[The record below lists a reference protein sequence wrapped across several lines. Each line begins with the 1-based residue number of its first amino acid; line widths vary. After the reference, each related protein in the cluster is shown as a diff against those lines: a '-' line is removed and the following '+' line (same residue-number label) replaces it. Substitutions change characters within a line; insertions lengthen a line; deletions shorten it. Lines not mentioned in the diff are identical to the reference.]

1 MHAEDFIK
9 KQQKDTRKAGGGI
22 ASYGT
27 IKMIGLE
34 APLRDAHRRCDGGK
48 AQAIL

>member
-9 KQQKDTRKAGGGI
+9 KQQKYTRKACGDMAGRH
-22 ASYGT
+22 Y
-27 IKMIGLE
+27 KMLGLE
-34 APLRDAHRRCDGGK
+34 APLRDAHRSCDGGK

>member
-1 MHAEDFIK
+1 MLKILLKSNRNIHAK
-9 KQQKDTRKAGGGI
+9 RVATWLA
-22 ASYGT
+22 GT
-27 IKMIGLE
+27 IKVIGLE

>member
-1 MHAEDFIK
+1 MLKILLKSNRNIHAK
-9 KQQKDTRKAGGGI
+9 RVSAWL
-22 ASYGT
+22 AGT
-27 IKMIGLE
+27 IKVIGLE